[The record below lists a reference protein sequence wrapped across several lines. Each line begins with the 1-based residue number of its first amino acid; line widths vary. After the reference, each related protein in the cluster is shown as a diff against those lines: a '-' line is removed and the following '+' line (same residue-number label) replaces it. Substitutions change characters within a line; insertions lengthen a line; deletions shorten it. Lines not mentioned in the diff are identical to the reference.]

1 MSTVEAEITLT
12 EDGASVAFEDAYGE
26 PVRFASASEERHM
39 VAKTLR
45 TAAAE
50 ERRKAETVGE
60 RDLVRLYERNAERLE
75 KELTRIG
82 G

>member
-12 EDGASVAFEDAYGE
+12 EDGASVAFADEHGK
-26 PVRFASASEERHM
+26 PVKFSSPREERHM

-45 TAAAE
+45 NAAE
-50 ERRKAETVGE
+50 EARHNAEAVNE
-60 RDLVRLYERNAERLE
+60 RELVRHYRRCAERLE
-75 KELTRIG
+75 KELVRVG

>member
-12 EDGASVAFEDAYGE
+12 DDGATVRFEDEHGK
-26 PVRFASASEERHM
+26 PVRFSSPREERHM
-39 VAKTLR
+39 VAKTLKN
-45 TAAAE
+45 AAE
-50 ERRKAETVGE
+50 EARHNAETVTE
-60 RDLVRLYERNAERLE
+60 RELVTHYQRCAERLE